1 MSSSLRHH
9 ERGAGWRGTQ
19 SAQSDC
25 AHLRP
30 LLDQSERNQTKS
42 SCPEIAEELSISAG
56 VIQPLQGA
64 EDFAELADRGMG
76 FAHSAVA
83 DRRLGRGSI
92 QVAPNT
98 FVRRSKISSAMK

>member
-42 SCPEIAEELSISAG
+42 SCPELRRSSRSGRALFSRYREQRISQSWPTG
-56 VIQPLQGA
+56 GWGLRIQPLQI
-64 EDFAELADRGMG
+64 DD
-76 FAHSAVA
+76 
-83 DRRLGRGSI
+83 
-92 QVAPNT
+92 
-98 FVRRSKISSAMK
+98 